1 MFCENCGKQLIRG
14 YSFCHECGSPVPP
27 EVLEEGGL
35 PARGGNNS
43 EEGQTLSEQAA
54 DETSDITETAAEV
67 QASMPGIEPLNK
79 NESEETLVYCP
90 NCGVRIQKN
99 KDFCEKCGMRV
110 GDKPTNSVPLI
121 NTHPINLDG
130 SPNEFGGSVDDL
142 SANDLFGTESYSQS
156 DIEALNQQMTNFGAS
171 ASLMP
176 EISGIAPTV
185 THQKEPEPG
194 AERKVENFSISEGDD
209 FLPVSDNSVPI
220 IEGCS
225 MDENPDEDVSLDP
238 YPFLGNSMDDNI
250 TIEEVVPAVE
260 EVVPAVEEVAPAVE
274 EIAPAVEE
282 IAPAVEEIA
291 PAVEEVAP
299 VAEEIAPA
307 VEEIAPAVEEV
318 APAVEEVVPA
328 VEEIAPAVEEVVPAV
343 EKVAPAVEEIAPAVE
358 EIAPA
363 VEEIAPAVEEVVPAV
378 EEIAPAVEEI
388 DDFIPEEMG
397 FIAESSPII
406 EETAEFTE
414 TASAVKTEQ
423 KPVEDL
429 DFRRPDKPK
438 ASAENPE
445 EEVHD
450 GNLVYCRNCGQDM
463 YDTEPFCK
471 NCGAPYK
478 GAYIPPKSA
487 PSKSANKES
496 PKVFGKIPLPKFIG
510 IIAAILGVTA
520 AVLFLVQ
527 PWRIKSNGGDL
538 TGDKTQTSSSSSST
552 PAESSSSGNQSSSS
566 SVSSSTQSNVSS
578 AESSTSSAESGNSS
592 AASSSSKASS
602 SSSKKSSSSSSTVPV
617 VTGTMSEKVK
627 SLESDREKMMD
638 AAAQLAGEVGKIEA
652 FTQHIIYAM
661 DTSSLSAESSRKA
674 FYTTSFAKNMLSNL
688 SSGKSTVDKA
698 VSAASPKNSEYS
710 SLYSSLKSLRTKYES
725 YYNFIKSPSGDY
737 SSFTST
743 CSSYASSFNSALS
756 NLSLSKFMTS
766 NYTAGNRNSAY
777 ASVVSAAV
785 TAIKN
790 STSKLTTL
798 QSKLTGLGSS
808 FDSKVY
814 STLSDNM
821 STFASAAGYTYRVKA
836 YSIMLSGVSSGYSS
850 ALTYITYA
858 DNTLQSLIE
867 TYSYIKENSLSN
879 YKSGSTTQISNANAY
894 ANNAAAVVR

>member
-260 EVVPAVEEVAPAVE
+260 EVVPAVEEV
-274 EIAPAVEE
+274 
-282 IAPAVEEIA
+282 
-291 PAVEEVAP
+291 
-299 VAEEIAPA
+299 
-307 VEEIAPAVEEV
+307 
-318 APAVEEVVPA
+318 
-328 VEEIAPAVEEVVPAV
+328 
-343 EKVAPAVEEIAPAVE
+343 APAVE